1 MQDLLRMTIPA
12 RGRLVLAPR
21 GYHLMFTGLYSPFV
35 AGDDVPL
42 TLRFSRA
49 GEIDVTIKVRAVG
62 DDPTHNH

>member
-1 MQDLLRMTIPA
+1 MQDLRRMTIPA
-12 RGRLVLAPR
+12 RGHLVLAPR

-49 GEIDVTIKVRAVG
+49 DEIAMTVRVRAVG
-62 DDPTHNH
+62 DDQTHNH